1 MSVVELIEAAV
12 EHGGGDGV
20 GLEPIVGWLPQ
31 VSTGCLALAAPK
43 AVEGGEQLMELPPN
57 RVHHAASTGSSGKVP
72 SIPAR

>member
-31 VSTGCLALAAPK
+31 DSTGCLALAAPK
-43 AVEGGEQLMELPPN
+43 AVEVALSRP
-57 RVHHAASTGSSGKVP
+57 
-72 SIPAR
+72 